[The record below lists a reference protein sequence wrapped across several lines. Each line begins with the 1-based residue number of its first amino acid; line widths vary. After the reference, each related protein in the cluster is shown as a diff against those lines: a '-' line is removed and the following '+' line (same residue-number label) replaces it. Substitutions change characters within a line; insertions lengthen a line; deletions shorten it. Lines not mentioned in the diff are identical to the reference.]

1 MSRLDAMLDR
11 LPPPLRIDADGLIG
25 RVLGTGAAQF
35 ACIDEEMERIRRSH
49 FLETAF
55 DLVDI
60 AKLGA
65 LFDLRPA
72 PWEPAD
78 LFRIRLRATIAARL
92 AGAVT
97 RDAME
102 PVLVALLD
110 GAQQALG
117 SRYAALAPGARG
129 RVFRDPDTAARPGA
143 PVFREFP
150 PRPRRE
156 PALVAQGGR
165 LRPLD
170 RASLTHRGLGAAPLQ
185 AVLRGRI
192 GGRTAVPLLAHLGTG
207 RVVVFRGLVPAGVEL
222 RLEAT
227 ADRLTAT
234 LDGRE
239 ASDRL
244 ITASGFAPGAA
255 LPLPA
260 DPAPLPILLQPG
272 SNDIWFLPLA
282 LYGERILDRGAL
294 AMPGLELRHGQFGA
308 PDAPG
313 SNFDDSL
320 FEQAPSVS
328 LDLFWEERMPAS
340 FRFEV
345 PAGTVRHDTAVPGD
359 TQGGDRDAQR
369 IAVLDVLNE
378 TISLLR
384 AAGVDGRVALA
395 PLAETQR
402 QRDRGR
408 VVNPYLPPDS
418 QPTAA
423 RLAGVTALFDETA
436 TEGARFA

>member
-1 MSRLDAMLDR
+1 MSRLDAMLAR
-11 LPPPLRIDADGLIG
+11 LPPPLRIDAAGMLAQ
-25 RVLGTGAAQF
+25 VLGTAAAQLG
-35 ACIDEEMERIRRSH
+35 CVDEEMDRIRRSH
-49 FLETAF
+49 TVGTAF

-60 AKLGA
+60 ARLGA
-65 LFDLRPA
+65 LFDLAPA

-78 LFRIRLRATIAARL
+78 LFRVRLQATIAARL

-97 RDAME
+97 RAAME
-102 PVLVALLD
+102 GVLVALLD

-117 SRYAALAPGARG
+117 SRYAALAAGARG
-129 RVFRDPDTAARPGA
+129 RVFVDPAAAARPGR

-150 PRPRRE
+150 PRRRRD

-170 RASLTHRGLGAAPLQ
+170 RAVLTHRGLAASPLQ
-185 AVLRGRI
+185 AVLRGRL

-207 RVVVFRGLVPAGVEL
+207 RVVVFRGVVPAGVEL

-227 ADRLTAT
+227 TDALSAT
-234 LDGRE
+234 LDGRD
-239 ASDRL
+239 ATDRL
-244 ITASGFAPGAA
+244 ITAGGFQPGAA

-260 DPAPLPILLQPG
+260 DAAPLPILLAPG
-272 SNDIWFLPLA
+272 TNEIWFLPLA
-282 LYGERILDRGAL
+282 MYGERILDRGAL
-294 AMPGLELRHGQFGA
+294 AMPGLELRHGQFGS
-308 PDAPG
+308 PEAPG
-313 SNFDDSL
+313 SSFGDSL

-328 LDLFWEERMPAS
+328 IDLFWEERMPAS

-345 PAGTVRHDTAVPGD
+345 PGGAVRHTVGMPGD
-359 TQGGDRDAQR
+359 RAAQR
-369 IAVLDVLNE
+369 AALLAVLE
-378 TISLLR
+378 QTIGLLR

-408 VVNPYLPPDS
+408 AVNPFLPPDRQQS
-418 QPTAA
+418 SA
-423 RLAGVTALFDETA
+423 RLAGVTALFDATA
-436 TEGARFA
+436 SEGARFA

>member
-1 MSRLDAMLDR
+1 MSRIDDMLDR
-11 LPPPLRIDADGLIG
+11 LPPPLRADQAGLLG
-25 RVLGTGAAQF
+25 RMLANAAVQF
-35 ACIDEEMERIRRSH
+35 ACVDEEMDRIRRSH
-49 FLETAF
+49 LLALAF
-55 DLVDI
+55 DMVDL

-72 PWEPAD
+72 PWEPLE
-78 LFRIRLRATIAARL
+78 LFRVRLRATIAARL

-97 RDAME
+97 RNAME

-110 GAQQALG
+110 GAQRAMG
-117 SRYAALAPGARG
+117 SRYAGLAPGGRG
-129 RVFRDPDTAARPGA
+129 HVFRDPAAARRPGA
-143 PVFREFP
+143 PVFREYP
-150 PRPRRE
+150 PRRRRD

-170 RASLTHRGLGAAPLQ
+170 CATLTHRGLGETPLQ
-185 AVLRGRI
+185 AILRGRV

-207 RVVVFRGLVPAGVEL
+207 RVILFRGLVPAGVEL
-222 RLEAT
+222 RLDAT
-227 ADRLTAT
+227 AERLTAT

-244 ITASGFAPGAA
+244 ITAAGFTPGAR
-255 LPLPA
+255 LPLTPDA
-260 DPAPLPILLQPG
+260 TPQPIMLRPG
-272 SNDIWFLPLA
+272 ANEIWFLPLA

-294 AMPGLELRHGQFGA
+294 ALPGLELRHGVFGS

-313 SNFDDSL
+313 TNFDDSL
-320 FEQAPSVS
+320 FEQQPSVS
-328 LDLFWEERMPAS
+328 LDLFWQEAMPAA

-345 PAGTVRHDTAVPGD
+345 PGGTVRHTVAEPADRAAQRDALLSVLGD
-359 TQGGDRDAQR
+359 TVA
-369 IAVLDVLNE
+369 
-378 TISLLR
+378 LLR
-384 AAGVDGRVALA
+384 AAGVDGRVVFV
-395 PLAETQR
+395 PLQETQR

-408 VVNPYLPPDS
+408 AVNPYLPPDS
-418 QPTAA
+418 QPSET

>member
-1 MSRLDAMLDR
+1 MSRLDDMLDR
-11 LPPPLRIDADGLIG
+11 LPPPLRADPAGLLG
-25 RVLGTGAAQF
+25 RVLANAAVQQ
-35 ACIDEEMERIRRSH
+35 ACVDEEMDRIRRSH
-49 FLETAF
+49 LLELTF
-55 DLVDI
+55 DMVDL

-72 PWEPAD
+72 PWEPTE
-78 LFRIRLRATIAARL
+78 LFRVRIRATIAARL

-97 RDAME
+97 RSAME
-102 PVLVALLD
+102 PVLVTLLD

-117 SRYAALAPGARG
+117 SRYAGLAAGARG
-129 RVFRDPDTAARPGA
+129 RVFRDPVAARRPGA
-143 PVFREFP
+143 PVFREYP
-150 PRPRRE
+150 ARRRRD

-170 RASLTHRGLGAAPLQ
+170 RAVLMHHGLGETPLQ

-207 RVVVFRGLVPAGVEL
+207 RVIVFRGLVPAGVEL
-222 RLEAT
+222 RLEAS

-234 LDGRE
+234 LDGRD
-239 ASDRL
+239 ATDRL
-244 ITASGFAPGAA
+244 ITAGSFEPGTR
-255 LPLPA
+255 LPLTQDATPQ
-260 DPAPLPILLQPG
+260 PILLRPG
-272 SNDIWFLPLA
+272 VNEIWFLPLA

-294 AMPGLELRHGQFGA
+294 ALPGLELRHGVFGS

-313 SNFDDSL
+313 TNFDDSL

-328 LDLFWEERMPAS
+328 LDLFWEESAPAS

-345 PAGTVRHDTAVPGD
+345 PAGTVRHSVAEPGD
-359 TQGGDRDAQR
+359 RAAQRDALL
-369 IAVLDVLNE
+369 AVLGE
-378 TISLLR
+378 TIALLR
-384 AAGVDGRVALA
+384 AAGVDGRVAFV
-395 PLAETQR
+395 PLQETQR

-408 VVNPYLPPDS
+408 AINPFLPPDS
-418 QPTAA
+418 QPSEA